1 MKNTI
6 QPELQH
12 GHPIHTYLKETEF
25 IHQLL
30 EEISATDPA
39 KEYQKFYNIFNQLG
53 TIERRFERKENQLFP
68 FLEEKGWTG
77 PSRNMWS
84 FHDTLREML
93 RIVRKNVEE
102 GDYTSTPQNLELLK
116 QNIHRLLNVEESVLF
131 PNAMEILSNED
142 WIQMRKGEEEIGWML
157 NSPPLPY
164 PNTQEYIHPSMDTQ
178 LRSDVS
184 FSEGAQ
190 LYDQG
195 YMSIEQV
202 NLLFKTLPI
211 DLTFVD
217 EHDKVIFYNR
227 GEERVFPRSAGIIG
241 REVRFCHPPKSV
253 DTVLQILET
262 FKSGKKD
269 EASFWITYKGRLI
282 YIRYFA
288 VRDADRKYKGVVEM
302 SQDITDIKNI
312 EGERRLLE
320 WN

>member
-102 GDYTSTPQNLELLK
+102 GDYTSTLQNLELLK

-157 NSPPLPY
+157 NSPLY
-164 PNTQEYIHPSMDTQ
+164 PIQTPRNTFILLWIHS
-178 LRSDVS
+178 
-184 FSEGAQ
+184 
-190 LYDQG
+190 
-195 YMSIEQV
+195 
-202 NLLFKTLPI
+202 
-211 DLTFVD
+211 
-217 EHDKVIFYNR
+217 
-227 GEERVFPRSAGIIG
+227 
-241 REVRFCHPPKSV
+241 
-253 DTVLQILET
+253 
-262 FKSGKKD
+262 
-269 EASFWITYKGRLI
+269 
-282 YIRYFA
+282 
-288 VRDADRKYKGVVEM
+288 
-302 SQDITDIKNI
+302 
-312 EGERRLLE
+312 
-320 WN
+320 